1 MRSITK
7 ATMSVVE
14 TMNGRTGTE
23 KAEVDEKAAAA
34 IPTEEKVNEQGLD
47 FNDQTNYLPTAR
59 VVAVG

>member
-1 MRSITK
+1 
-7 ATMSVVE
+7 MSVVE
-14 TMNGRTGTE
+14 TMNRRTGTE